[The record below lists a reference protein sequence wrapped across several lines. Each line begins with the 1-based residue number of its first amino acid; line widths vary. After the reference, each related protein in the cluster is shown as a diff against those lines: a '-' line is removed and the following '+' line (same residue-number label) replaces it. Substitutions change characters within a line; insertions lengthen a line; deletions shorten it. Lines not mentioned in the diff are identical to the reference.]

1 MSIAL
6 DACAAPPPLCLITL
20 ARMATITVG
29 FTVSITREERRKRQH
44 GFAASQT
51 MVASSPL
58 PPPLGEALDRLIWC
72 TVSFGAAFVS
82 SSFRDPSQMSRLV
95 THR

>member
-51 MVASSPL
+51 MAASS
-58 PPPLGEALDRLIWC
+58 PLGEALDRLIWC